1 ELLWDYAQ
9 AYFTTYVSG
18 TVFALLSYGLNQ
30 ITMSQGFSGTAMRSV
45 MLGAA
50 VNIALDP
57 VFIFALHM
65 GVRGAALATV
75 LSQACSTVYI
85 LRFLMSDRAAVR
97 ITRQPVNFGW
107 MRRIVQVGL
116 SPALI
121 IALDNVLLISI
132 NVMLRK
138 YGGADS
144 DMLIA
149 CAAIMQSFMLVITM
163 PLGGITAG
171 TQSILGYNYGAC
183 DEKRVMKAFR
193 CIVLLCLV
201 FCGIMFLLAQTVSGA
216 FVKIFTKDPAY
227 IDMAAYMIRTYS
239 LGVLGL
245 TIQYP
250 FVDGMTGMGLV
261 KWGLTFSMLRKGIF
275 LVSVFVLPPIF
286 GATAVMFSEPLSDV
300 VSAVFSGCAAMFLL
314 PKLVAKQCCK

>member
-1 ELLWDYAQ
+1 
-9 AYFTTYVSG
+9 
-18 TVFALLSYGLNQ
+18 
-30 ITMSQGFSGTAMRSV
+30 MRSV

-149 CAAIMQSFMLVITM
+149 CAAIMQSFMLIITM

>member
-1 ELLWDYAQ
+1 
-9 AYFTTYVSG
+9 
-18 TVFALLSYGLNQ
+18 
-30 ITMSQGFSGTAMRSV
+30 M
-45 MLGAA
+45 
-50 VNIALDP
+50 
-57 VFIFALHM
+57 
-65 GVRGAALATV
+65 
-75 LSQACSTVYI
+75 YI

-163 PLGGITAG
+163 PLGRNYGG
-171 TQSILGYNYGAC
+171 HTQSILGYNYGAC

-193 CIVLLCLV
+193 CIVLLCPRVLRHHV
-201 FCGIMFLLAQTVSGA
+201 PARADGLGRFLS
-216 FVKIFTKDPAY
+216 K
-227 IDMAAYMIRTYS
+227 S
-239 LGVLGL
+239 
-245 TIQYP
+245 
-250 FVDGMTGMGLV
+250 
-261 KWGLTFSMLRKGIF
+261 S
-275 LVSVFVLPPIF
+275 
-286 GATAVMFSEPLSDV
+286 
-300 VSAVFSGCAAMFLL
+300 
-314 PKLVAKQCCK
+314 PKTRRILIWRRI

>member
-1 ELLWDYAQ
+1 MTVKKLRYLAYALVAVAFCACQKEPSTSGLHKDYLVYT
-9 AYFTTYVSG
+9 AYDTEADFG
-18 TVFALLSYGLNQ
+18 
-30 ITMSQGFSGTAMRSV
+30 
-45 MLGAA
+45 
-50 VNIALDP
+50 ALDTYYLP
-57 VFIFALHM
+57 DSILLIVLN
-65 GVRGAALATV
+65 TV
-75 LSQACSTVYI
+75 LQRFGGPGEGDI
-85 LRFLMSDRAAVR
+85 L
-97 ITRQPVNFGW
+97 ITCAT
-107 MRRIVQVGL
+107 IV
-116 SPALI
+116 
-121 IALDNVLLISI
+121 
-132 NVMLRK
+132 
-138 YGGADS
+138 
-144 DMLIA
+144 
-149 CAAIMQSFMLVITM
+149 QSFMLIITM

>member
-1 ELLWDYAQ
+1 MFL
-9 AYFTTYVSG
+9 
-18 TVFALLSYGLNQ
+18 
-30 ITMSQGFSGTAMRSV
+30 FSG
-45 MLGAA
+45 
-50 VNIALDP
+50 
-57 VFIFALHM
+57 
-65 GVRGAALATV
+65 
-75 LSQACSTVYI
+75 
-85 LRFLMSDRAAVR
+85 RAAVR
-97 ITRQPVNFGW
+97 ITRQSVNFGW

-261 KWGLTFSMLRKGIF
+261 KWGLTFSMIRKGIF

-300 VSAVFSGCAAMFLL
+300 VSVPCARGALQSLFYRSWSENSAASRVKSVCCLNHLHVHSPSSIFHARLLSALCTNYPFTNAFLL
-314 PKLVAKQCCK
+314 CIIR

>member
-1 ELLWDYAQ
+1 
-9 AYFTTYVSG
+9 
-18 TVFALLSYGLNQ
+18 
-30 ITMSQGFSGTAMRSV
+30 
-45 MLGAA
+45 
-50 VNIALDP
+50 
-57 VFIFALHM
+57 
-65 GVRGAALATV
+65 
-75 LSQACSTVYI
+75 
-85 LRFLMSDRAAVR
+85 MSDRAAVR

-216 FVKIFTKDPAY
+216 FVKIFTKDPVY

-250 FVDGMTGMGLV
+250 FVDGMNRPMGPLSN
-261 KWGLTFSMLRKGIF
+261 GALTFSHAPQGHF